1 MRPWI
6 YCGWFFENIS
16 AVLTGGQKGKERM
29 SVVEQNIV
37 KAIKITQKGNSAVW
51 GMEVDVSMLCVALIK
66 LSQTGNKIIGR
77 GRGLLEL

>member
-6 YCGWFFENIS
+6 YCGWFFENFS
-16 AVLTGGQKGKERM
+16 AVLTGSQKGKERM
-29 SVVEQNIV
+29 SVVEQNIG

-66 LSQTGNKIIGR
+66 LSQKGNKSIGK